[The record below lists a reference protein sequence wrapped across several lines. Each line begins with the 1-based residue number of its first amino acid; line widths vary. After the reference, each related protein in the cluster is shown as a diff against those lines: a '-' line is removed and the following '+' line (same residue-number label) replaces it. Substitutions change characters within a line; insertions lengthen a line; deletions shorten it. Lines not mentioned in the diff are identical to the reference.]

1 MTPAEHWIQKVLSQ
15 RAVLEAE
22 YRKGTL
28 RDARVWRL
36 LVLEG
41 RCIQA
46 LGSRLKN
53 YVERS
58 EFEPLT
64 RPEIDSLLERTCIPS
79 NDELLQELEET
90 LRDDTEPFGKLMDSL
105 LEVDDRATV
114 DALAGHSNNGT
125 WVVREAGVL
134 IRRHSER
141 VLSLA
146 PWAQMRLHTV
156 SAVDPSN
163 VLWRGIADME
173 AQQNQM
179 EAVAHLPRLLARI
192 RAVYASF
199 ARHLQALDS
208 SIALFDSFR
217 PPLEAQLG
225 PQETAHEPYSPLG
238 WGELRS
244 ISLSPG
250 EEIHIKPPVTSPPSQ
265 IRYQHAS
272 GEGTLSTSGWRME
285 RGEGSVLLLVL
296 MGSDPT
302 DSLDT
307 ALEKAEAVAGLLLIE
322 RPQEHLQ

>member
-22 YRKGTL
+22 YLKGTL

-46 LGSRLKN
+46 CRSRLKK
-53 YVERS
+53 YVEKS
-58 EFEPLT
+58 GFEPLS
-64 RPEIDSLLERTCIPS
+64 RPALDSLLGRTCIPS
-79 NDELLQELEET
+79 NDELLRELEET
-90 LRDDTEPFGKLMDSL
+90 LRDDVNPFGELMDSL
-105 LEVDDRATV
+105 LEVDDRCTV
-114 DALAGHSNNGT
+114 DALAGHTSEST
-125 WVVREAGVL
+125 WLIRATMDL

-141 VLSLA
+141 VLPLV
-146 PWAQMRLHTV
+146 PWAQMRLRTV
-156 SAVDPSN
+156 SPVDASRS
-163 VLWRGIADME
+163 LWCGIVDME
-173 AQQNQM
+173 TQRKQM
-179 EAVAHLPRLLARI
+179 EAVAHVPRIQARI
-192 RAVYASF
+192 EAIYAFF

-208 SIALFDSFR
+208 TIALFDSYR